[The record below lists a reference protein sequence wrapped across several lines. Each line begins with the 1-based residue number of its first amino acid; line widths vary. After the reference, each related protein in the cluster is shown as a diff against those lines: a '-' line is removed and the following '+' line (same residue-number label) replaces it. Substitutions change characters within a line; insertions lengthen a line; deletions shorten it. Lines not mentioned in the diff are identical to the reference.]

1 MLHGIRRQA
10 DKFAVLFIWRKA
22 CEYFAHEGYKFYVL
36 GGMGVFLIVA
46 SAISMHMAEGIPSH
60 TGTTEIQAYRYYI
73 EQLQGTYTEE
83 TRAWLE
89 QETQIMQMNRS
100 RGT

>member
-1 MLHGIRRQA
+1 
-10 DKFAVLFIWRKA
+10 
-22 CEYFAHEGYKFYVL
+22 
-36 GGMGVFLIVA
+36 MGVFLIVA

-89 QETQIMQMNRS
+89 QETQIMQMTDQEALETQKSNFKMEKSLWRHTQTGWRS
-100 RGT
+100 ASS